1 MQRKNRNMKTEKFQ
15 ITGMSCA
22 ACQIHV
28 AKSVQKL
35 DGVSDVDVS
44 LLANTMVVKYDDL
57 KTDSQKIAE
66 AVSKAGYG
74 AFLFEH
80 HGGRND
86 FRREWQRRKEEEV
99 LNQKKL
105 KQRLILSIIFLIPL
119 LYISMGH
126 MLLLPVPL
134 FLSGKENSLLFA
146 FTQFLLTIP
155 VVVIN
160 GHFFVSGIK
169 AFFNKMPNM
178 DSLVAIGAGASLL
191 YGIFAI
197 YMMIYGFSHGNF
209 DFVLRYS
216 KVLYFESC
224 ATILTLVTVGKYL
237 EARSK
242 AKTSDALDKLVNLA
256 PKTAVIIRNGKEV
269 IIPSEQVVSGD
280 IVLIKPGESIPVD
293 GVVTDGYGYVDQS
306 AITGESIP
314 VEKNIG
320 DEVLSATVNKNGS
333 FRFRASNVGEDTT
346 LARIIKLVDEAGSSK
361 APIARLADSISG
373 IFVPAVIVI
382 AILTAIC
389 WIAAGQSFEFAF
401 NCAVSVLVISC
412 PCALGL
418 ATPVAIM
425 VGMGKAAEYG
435 ILIKSAESLERLHSV
450 DTVVLD
456 KTGTVTSGHPK
467 VTDVEVFANLSE
479 KDFLSIAAS
488 IEQGSEHPLAGAV
501 VNKAKE
507 EVIEIKTPDKFEI
520 IPGKGV
526 LAVIDGESYTAGN
539 IKLMSENEV
548 EDSAFFGKM
557 SEKYSYLG
565 KTPLFF
571 AKNKKLLGLIAVA
584 DSVRQTSAE
593 AVMYLKQSGLRVIL
607 LTGDNRL
614 TAGSIAKEVGI
625 DEVIADVRPE
635 GKESEV
641 GRLQD
646 SGHRVA
652 MVGDGVND
660 APALVRADVGIA
672 IGAGT
677 DIAVDSGDVVLMKDS
692 LLDVVRAIRL
702 SGEVVKNIRTSLF
715 WAFVYNIIGIPV
727 AAGVLYPAFG
737 LLLSPMIAAAAMSLS
752 SVCVV
757 SNALR
762 IRLFRDNIEE
772 QPKEKELFAGDK
784 NMKKIMVIDGMMCA
798 HCQKRVHDVLS
809 ALDGVAEVD
818 VNLENKTA
826 VVVCSKEIDDKILTD
841 AVTNAGYEVL
851 SIKAD

>member
-197 YMMIYGFSHGNF
+197 YMMIYGFSHENF

-280 IVLIKPGESIPVD
+280 IVLIKPGEIIPVD

-507 EVIEIKTPDKFEI
+507 EGIEIKTPDKFEI

-584 DSVRQTSAE
+584 DSVRQTSAD

-635 GKESEV
+635 GKEAEV

-784 NMKKIMVIDGMMCA
+784 NMKKIMLIDGMMCA

>member
-467 VTDVEVFANLSE
+467 VTDIEVFANLSE

-635 GKESEV
+635 GKEAEV

-784 NMKKIMVIDGMMCA
+784 NMKKIMLIDGMMCA

>member
-105 KQRLILSIIFLIPL
+105 KRRLILSIIFLIPL

-456 KTGTVTSGHPK
+456 KTGTVTSGRPK

-507 EVIEIKTPDKFEI
+507 EGIEIKTPDKFEI

-635 GKESEV
+635 GKEAEV

-784 NMKKIMVIDGMMCA
+784 NMKKIMLIDGMMCA

>member
-456 KTGTVTSGHPK
+456 KTGTVTSGRPK

-507 EVIEIKTPDKFEI
+507 EGIEIKTPDKFEI

-548 EDSAFFGKM
+548 EDSAFLGKM

-584 DSVRQTSAE
+584 DSVRQTSAD

-635 GKESEV
+635 GKEAEV

-784 NMKKIMVIDGMMCA
+784 NMKKIMLIDGMMCA

>member
-35 DGVSDVDVS
+35 NGVSDVDVS

-467 VTDVEVFANLSE
+467 VTDIEVFANLSE

-507 EVIEIKTPDKFEI
+507 EGIEIKTPDKFEI

-635 GKESEV
+635 GKEAEV

-784 NMKKIMVIDGMMCA
+784 NMKKIMLIDGMMCT

>member
-105 KQRLILSIIFLIPL
+105 KRRLILSIIFLIPL

-467 VTDVEVFANLSE
+467 VTDIEVFANLSE

-507 EVIEIKTPDKFEI
+507 EGIEIKTPDKFEI

-584 DSVRQTSAE
+584 DSVRQTSAD

-635 GKESEV
+635 GKEAEV

-784 NMKKIMVIDGMMCA
+784 NMKKIMLIDGMMCA

>member
-1 MQRKNRNMKTEKFQ
+1 MKTEKFQ

-105 KQRLILSIIFLIPL
+105 KRRLTLSIIFLIPL

-635 GKESEV
+635 GKEAEV

-784 NMKKIMVIDGMMCA
+784 NMKKIMLIDGMMCA

>member
-1 MQRKNRNMKTEKFQ
+1 MKTEKFQ

-507 EVIEIKTPDKFEI
+507 EGIEIKTPDKFEI

-548 EDSAFFGKM
+548 EDSAFLGKM

-584 DSVRQTSAE
+584 DSVRQTSAD

-635 GKESEV
+635 GKEAEV

-784 NMKKIMVIDGMMCA
+784 NMKKIMLIDGMMCA

>member
-548 EDSAFFGKM
+548 EDSAFLGKM

-584 DSVRQTSAE
+584 DSVRQTSAD

-635 GKESEV
+635 GKEAEV

-784 NMKKIMVIDGMMCA
+784 NMKKIMLIDGMMCA

>member
-197 YMMIYGFSHGNF
+197 YMMIYGFSHENF

-280 IVLIKPGESIPVD
+280 IVLIKPGEIIPVD

-382 AILTAIC
+382 AILTAVC

-520 IPGKGV
+520 IPGQGV

-548 EDSAFFGKM
+548 EDSAFLGKM

-584 DSVRQTSAE
+584 DSVRQTSAD

-635 GKESEV
+635 GKEAEV

>member
-134 FLSGKENSLLFA
+134 FLSGKENSFLFA

-456 KTGTVTSGHPK
+456 KTGTVTSGRPK

-507 EVIEIKTPDKFEI
+507 EGIEIKTPDKFEI

-635 GKESEV
+635 GKEAEV

-784 NMKKIMVIDGMMCA
+784 NMKKIMLIDGMMCA

>member
-44 LLANTMVVKYDDL
+44 LLANTMTVKYDDSKL
-57 KTDSQKIAE
+57 DPQKIAD

-382 AILTAIC
+382 AILTAVC
-389 WIAAGQSFEFAF
+389 WIATGQSFEFAF

-456 KTGTVTSGHPK
+456 KTGTVTSGRPK

-507 EVIEIKTPDKFEI
+507 EGIEIKTPDKFEI

-635 GKESEV
+635 GKEAEV

-784 NMKKIMVIDGMMCA
+784 NMKKIMLIDGMMCA

>member
-507 EVIEIKTPDKFEI
+507 EGIEIKTPDKFEI

-548 EDSAFFGKM
+548 EDSAFLGKM

-584 DSVRQTSAE
+584 DSVRQTSAD

-635 GKESEV
+635 GKEAEV

-784 NMKKIMVIDGMMCA
+784 NMKKIMLIDGMMCA

>member
-105 KQRLILSIIFLIPL
+105 KRRLILSIIFLIPL

-456 KTGTVTSGHPK
+456 KTGTVTSGRPK
-467 VTDVEVFANLSE
+467 VTDIEVFANLSE

-584 DSVRQTSAE
+584 DSVRQTSAD

-635 GKESEV
+635 GKEAEV

-692 LLDVVRAIRL
+692 LLDVVRAIKL
-702 SGEVVKNIRTSLF
+702 SKAVVKNIRISLF
-715 WAFVYNIIGIPV
+715 WAFIYNIIGIPV
-727 AAGVLYPAFG
+727 AAGVLYPFFN

-762 IRLFRDNIEE
+762 IRLFRDNMEE
-772 QPKEKELFAGDK
+772 QPKEKELFAGGK

-798 HCQKRVHDVLS
+798 HCRKRVHDVLS
-809 ALDGVAEVD
+809 ALDGVVEVD

-841 AVTNAGYEVL
+841 AVTNAGYEVQ
-851 SIKAD
+851 SVKTE

>member
-1 MQRKNRNMKTEKFQ
+1 MKTEKFQ

-22 ACQIHV
+22 ACQAHV
-28 AKSVQKL
+28 TKSVQQLK
-35 DGVSDVDVS
+35 GVFDVDVS
-44 LLANTMVVKYDDL
+44 LLANTMTVKYDDSKL
-57 KTDSQKIAE
+57 DPQKIAD

-105 KQRLILSIIFLIPL
+105 KRRLTLSIIFLLPL

-126 MLLLPVPL
+126 MLSLPVPSI
-134 FLSGKENSLLFA
+134 FSGEKNSLLFA

-155 VVVIN
+155 VIVIN
-160 GHFFVSGIK
+160 SHFFISGTK

-197 YMMIYGFSHGNF
+197 YMMIYGFSHENF

-216 KVLYFESC
+216 HVLYFESC

-242 AKTSDALDKLVNLA
+242 AKTSDALDKLVNLV
-256 PKTAVIIRNGKEV
+256 PKTAVVIRNGKETV
-269 IIPSEQVVSGD
+269 IPSEQVVSGD

-293 GVVTDGYGYVDQS
+293 GFVIDGCGYVDQS

-320 DEVLSATVNKNGS
+320 DEVISATVNKNGS
-333 FRFRASNVGEDTT
+333 FRFRASNVGENTT

-373 IFVPAVIVI
+373 IFVPVVIVI
-382 AILTAIC
+382 AILTAVC

-425 VGMGKAAEYG
+425 VGTGKAAEYG

-548 EDSAFFGKM
+548 EDSAFLGKM

-593 AVMYLKQSGLRVIL
+593 AIRYLKQSGLRVIL

-614 TAGSIAKEVGI
+614 TAEAIAKEVGI
-625 DEVIADVRPE
+625 DEVIAGVRPE
-635 GKESEV
+635 GKEAEV

-692 LLDVVRAIRL
+692 LLDVVRAIKL
-702 SGEVVKNIRTSLF
+702 SKAVVKNIRISLF
-715 WAFVYNIIGIPV
+715 WAFIYNIIGIPV
-727 AAGVLYPAFG
+727 AAGVLYPFFN

-762 IRLFRDNIEE
+762 IRLFRDNMEE

-784 NMKKIMVIDGMMCA
+784 NMKKIMLIDGMMCA
-798 HCQKRVHDVLS
+798 HCRKRVHDVLS
-809 ALDGVAEVD
+809 ALDGVVEVD

-841 AVTNAGYEVL
+841 AVTNAGYEVQ
-851 SIKAD
+851 SVKKE

>member
-467 VTDVEVFANLSE
+467 VTDIEVFANLSE

-539 IKLMSENEV
+539 IKLMSENV
-548 EDSAFFGKM
+548 EENSAFLEKI
-557 SEKYSYLG
+557 SEKYAHLG

-571 AKNKKLLGLIAVA
+571 AKNKKLLGMIAVA

-593 AVMYLKQSGLRVIL
+593 AVRYLKQSGLRVIL

-625 DEVIADVRPE
+625 DEVIAGVRPE
-635 GKESEV
+635 GKEAEV

-784 NMKKIMVIDGMMCA
+784 NMKKIMLIDGMMCA

>member
-197 YMMIYGFSHGNF
+197 YMMIYGFSHENF

-280 IVLIKPGESIPVD
+280 IVLIKPGEIIPVD

-456 KTGTVTSGHPK
+456 KTGTVTSGRPK

-507 EVIEIKTPDKFEI
+507 EGIEIKTPDKFEI
-520 IPGKGV
+520 IPGQGV

-548 EDSAFFGKM
+548 EDAAFFGKM

-584 DSVRQTSAE
+584 DSVRQTSAD

-635 GKESEV
+635 GKEAEV

-784 NMKKIMVIDGMMCA
+784 NMKKIMLIDGMMCA

>member
-1 MQRKNRNMKTEKFQ
+1 MHRKNRNMKTEKFQ

-456 KTGTVTSGHPK
+456 KTGTVTSGRPK

-507 EVIEIKTPDKFEI
+507 EGIEIKTPDKFEI

-635 GKESEV
+635 GKEAEV

-784 NMKKIMVIDGMMCA
+784 NMKKIMLIDGMMCA
-798 HCQKRVHDVLS
+798 HCQKRDHDVLS

>member
-1 MQRKNRNMKTEKFQ
+1 MKTEKFQ

-105 KQRLILSIIFLIPL
+105 KRRLILSIIFLIPL

-507 EVIEIKTPDKFEI
+507 EGIEIKTPDKFEI

-548 EDSAFFGKM
+548 EDSAFLGKM

-584 DSVRQTSAE
+584 DSVRQTSAD

-635 GKESEV
+635 GKEAEV

-784 NMKKIMVIDGMMCA
+784 NMKKIMLIDGMMCA

>member
-1 MQRKNRNMKTEKFQ
+1 MKTEKFQ

-44 LLANTMVVKYDDL
+44 LLANTMTVKYDDSKL
-57 KTDSQKIAE
+57 DPQKIAD

-456 KTGTVTSGHPK
+456 KTGTVTSGRPK

-507 EVIEIKTPDKFEI
+507 EGIEIKTPDKFEI

-635 GKESEV
+635 GKEAEV

-692 LLDVVRAIRL
+692 LLDVVRAIKL
-702 SGEVVKNIRTSLF
+702 SKAVVKNIRISLF
-715 WAFVYNIIGIPV
+715 WAFIYNIIGIPV
-727 AAGVLYPAFG
+727 AAGVLYPFFN

-762 IRLFRDNIEE
+762 IRLFRDNMEE
-772 QPKEKELFAGDK
+772 QQKEKELFAGGK

-798 HCQKRVHDVLS
+798 HCRKRVHDVLS
-809 ALDGVAEVD
+809 ALDGVVEVD

-841 AVTNAGYEVL
+841 AVTNAGYEVQ
-851 SIKAD
+851 SVKTE

>member
-456 KTGTVTSGHPK
+456 KTGTVTSGRPK

-507 EVIEIKTPDKFEI
+507 EGIEIKTPDKFEI

-635 GKESEV
+635 GKEAEV

>member
-1 MQRKNRNMKTEKFQ
+1 MQRKNRNMKMEKFQ

-197 YMMIYGFSHGNF
+197 YMMIYGFSHENF

-280 IVLIKPGESIPVD
+280 IVLIKPGEIIPVD

-507 EVIEIKTPDKFEI
+507 EGIEIKTPDKFEI

-548 EDSAFFGKM
+548 EDSAFLGKM

-635 GKESEV
+635 GKEAEV

-784 NMKKIMVIDGMMCA
+784 NMKKIMLIDGMMCA

>member
-1 MQRKNRNMKTEKFQ
+1 MKTEKFQ

-105 KQRLILSIIFLIPL
+105 KQRLISSIIFLLPL

-635 GKESEV
+635 GKEAEV

>member
-507 EVIEIKTPDKFEI
+507 EGIEIKTPDKFEI
-520 IPGKGV
+520 IPGQGV

-539 IKLMSENEV
+539 IKLMSENGV

-584 DSVRQTSAE
+584 DSVRQTSAD

-635 GKESEV
+635 GKEAEV

-784 NMKKIMVIDGMMCA
+784 NMKKIMLIDGMMCA

>member
-1 MQRKNRNMKTEKFQ
+1 MQRKNRNMKMEKFQ

-197 YMMIYGFSHGNF
+197 YMMIYGFSHENF

-507 EVIEIKTPDKFEI
+507 EGIEIKTPDKFEI

-584 DSVRQTSAE
+584 DSVRQTSAD

-635 GKESEV
+635 GKEAEV

-784 NMKKIMVIDGMMCA
+784 NMKKIMLIDGMMCA

>member
-105 KQRLILSIIFLIPL
+105 KRRLISSIIFLLPL

-467 VTDVEVFANLSE
+467 VTDIEVFANLSE

-507 EVIEIKTPDKFEI
+507 EGIEIKTPDKFEI

-635 GKESEV
+635 GKEAEV

-692 LLDVVRAIRL
+692 LLDVVRAIKL
-702 SGEVVKNIRTSLF
+702 SKAVVKNIRISLF
-715 WAFVYNIIGIPV
+715 WAFIYNIIGIPV
-727 AAGVLYPAFG
+727 AAGVLYPFFN

-762 IRLFRDNIEE
+762 IRLFRDNMEE
-772 QPKEKELFAGDK
+772 QPKEKELFAGGK

-798 HCQKRVHDVLS
+798 HCRKRVHDVLS
-809 ALDGVAEVD
+809 ALDGVVEVD

-841 AVTNAGYEVL
+841 AVTNAGYEVQ
-851 SIKAD
+851 SVKTE

>member
-467 VTDVEVFANLSE
+467 VTDIEVFANLSE

-507 EVIEIKTPDKFEI
+507 EGIEIKTPDKFEI

-548 EDSAFFGKM
+548 EDSAFLGKM

-584 DSVRQTSAE
+584 DSVRQTSAD

-635 GKESEV
+635 GKEAEV

-784 NMKKIMVIDGMMCA
+784 NMKKIMLIDGMMCA

>member
-1 MQRKNRNMKTEKFQ
+1 MQTKNRNMKTEKFQ

-389 WIAAGQSFEFAF
+389 WIVAGQSFEFAF

-467 VTDVEVFANLSE
+467 VTDIEVFANLSE

-507 EVIEIKTPDKFEI
+507 EGIEIKTPDKFEI

-635 GKESEV
+635 GKEAEV

>member
-197 YMMIYGFSHGNF
+197 YMMIYGFSHENF

-242 AKTSDALDKLVNLA
+242 SKTSDALDKLVNLA

-382 AILTAIC
+382 AILTAVC

-507 EVIEIKTPDKFEI
+507 EGIEIKTPDKFEI

-635 GKESEV
+635 GKEAEV

-784 NMKKIMVIDGMMCA
+784 NMKKIMLIDGMMCA

>member
-280 IVLIKPGESIPVD
+280 IVLIKPGEIIPVD

-425 VGMGKAAEYG
+425 VGMGKAAEYC

-520 IPGKGV
+520 IPGQGV

-548 EDSAFFGKM
+548 EDSAFLGKM

-635 GKESEV
+635 GKEAEV

-772 QPKEKELFAGDK
+772 RPKEKELFAGDK
-784 NMKKIMVIDGMMCA
+784 NMKKIMLIDGMMCA

>member
-105 KQRLILSIIFLIPL
+105 KQRLISSIIFLIPL

-280 IVLIKPGESIPVD
+280 IVLIKPGKSIPVD

-467 VTDVEVFANLSE
+467 VTDIEVFANLSE

-507 EVIEIKTPDKFEI
+507 EGIEIKTPDKFEI

-557 SEKYSYLG
+557 SEKYSYLE

-584 DSVRQTSAE
+584 DSVRQTSAD

-635 GKESEV
+635 GKEAEV

-737 LLLSPMIAAAAMSLS
+737 LLLSPMIAAASMSLS

-784 NMKKIMVIDGMMCA
+784 NMKKIMLIDGMMCA

>member
-44 LLANTMVVKYDDL
+44 LLANTMTVKYDDSKL
-57 KTDSQKIAE
+57 DPQKIAD

-456 KTGTVTSGHPK
+456 KTGTVTSGRPK

-548 EDSAFFGKM
+548 DDSAFLGKM

-584 DSVRQTSAE
+584 DSVRQTSAD

-635 GKESEV
+635 GKEAEV

-784 NMKKIMVIDGMMCA
+784 NMKKIMLIDGMMCA

>member
-105 KQRLILSIIFLIPL
+105 KRRLILSIIFLIPL

-280 IVLIKPGESIPVD
+280 IVLIKPGEIIPVD

-456 KTGTVTSGHPK
+456 KTGTVTSGRPK
-467 VTDVEVFANLSE
+467 VTDIEVFANLSE

-635 GKESEV
+635 GKEAEV

-784 NMKKIMVIDGMMCA
+784 NMKKIMLIDGMMCA

>member
-1 MQRKNRNMKTEKFQ
+1 MKTEKFQ

-389 WIAAGQSFEFAF
+389 WIVAGQSFEFAF

-467 VTDVEVFANLSE
+467 VTDIEVFANLSE

-507 EVIEIKTPDKFEI
+507 EGIEIKTPDKFEI

-635 GKESEV
+635 GKEAEV

-784 NMKKIMVIDGMMCA
+784 NMKKIMLIDGMMCA

>member
-507 EVIEIKTPDKFEI
+507 EGIEIKTPDKFEI

-548 EDSAFFGKM
+548 EDSAFLGKM

-584 DSVRQTSAE
+584 DSVRQTSAD

-635 GKESEV
+635 GKEAEV

-652 MVGDGVND
+652 MVGDGVNY

-784 NMKKIMVIDGMMCA
+784 NMKKIMLIDGMMCA

>member
-467 VTDVEVFANLSE
+467 VTDIEVFANLSE

-635 GKESEV
+635 GKEAEV

-692 LLDVVRAIRL
+692 LLDVVRAIKL
-702 SGEVVKNIRTSLF
+702 SKAVVKNIRTSLF

-784 NMKKIMVIDGMMCA
+784 NMKKIMLIDGMMCA

>member
-105 KQRLILSIIFLIPL
+105 KRRLILSIIFLIPL

-280 IVLIKPGESIPVD
+280 IVLIKPGEIIPVD

-467 VTDVEVFANLSE
+467 VTDIEVFANLSE

-507 EVIEIKTPDKFEI
+507 EGIEIKTPDKFEI

-635 GKESEV
+635 GKEAEV

-784 NMKKIMVIDGMMCA
+784 NMKKIMLIDGMMCA

>member
-105 KQRLILSIIFLIPL
+105 KRRLILSIIFLIPL

-467 VTDVEVFANLSE
+467 VTDIEVFANLSE

-507 EVIEIKTPDKFEI
+507 EGIEIKTPDKFEI

-584 DSVRQTSAE
+584 DSVRQTSAD

-635 GKESEV
+635 GKEAEV

-762 IRLFRDNIEE
+762 IRLFRDNIDE

-784 NMKKIMVIDGMMCA
+784 NMKKIMLIDGMMCA

>member
-80 HGGRND
+80 HSGRND
-86 FRREWQRRKEEEV
+86 FRKEWQRRKEEEI

-105 KQRLILSIIFLIPL
+105 KRRLTLSIIFLLPL

-456 KTGTVTSGHPK
+456 KTGTVTSGRPK

-507 EVIEIKTPDKFEI
+507 EGIEIKTPDKFEI

-635 GKESEV
+635 GKEAEV

-784 NMKKIMVIDGMMCA
+784 NMKKIMLIDGMMCA

>member
-456 KTGTVTSGHPK
+456 KTGTVTSGRPK
-467 VTDVEVFANLSE
+467 VTDIEVFANLSE

-507 EVIEIKTPDKFEI
+507 EGIEIKTPDKFEI

-584 DSVRQTSAE
+584 DSVRQTSAD

-635 GKESEV
+635 GKEAEV

-784 NMKKIMVIDGMMCA
+784 NMKKIMLIDGMMCA